1 LETEEEAAPTP
12 RDRWWSIGVV
22 ALLVLPLLVSAVYL
36 WFAVGRDYFPNTD
49 WAVFELRTRDVFH
62 QGLFVGPYSRY
73 GWNHPGPLLF
83 YVLALPYK
91 LMGERS
97 ISLHITALLINAAAL
112 AGIGWVAF
120 RRGRLPM
127 VIATVVPV
135 VLMTHALG
143 ADLLRNPWNPYVPVL
158 PLMLLLLL
166 CWSVAV
172 GDLWMLPIAVA
183 VASFALQSHVGLA
196 LIVLAFVAVA
206 VVGVVVCGVRTPRPE
221 RRRWWVRT
229 AKVLA
234 VSAGAFALLW
244 FPVFW
249 GTVVKHDRNLR
260 RLFDFFTGSHET
272 AGASKALEVLGL
284 QWGPKPEWIFG
295 ARGTDLQ
302 AVQLTEARWWLP
314 IGVVLGVAAVVVA
327 CKRRS
332 FTTLWLAALL
342 AVGFPAAALAVSNII
357 GFVYPYLTRWTWVL
371 GTGLGIL
378 ILWGAWLAVPTARR
392 ASVLRIAAPV
402 AVLLIGAVAVMETV
416 DAVDAGTPFAAAQ
429 AQERVITRQVLDH
442 LPAGKGP
449 VLIDSRYGTVVTPG
463 IALALEKHGIDVDV
477 TPTNDP
483 VFGLDRR
490 PAGPYRA
497 ELVPVFGPDA
507 IAKVMPPGPVL
518 ARYVKPNT
526 PAFRRRVRG
535 LIAEAERMPPGRART
550 ALLKG
555 LRHGLE
561 GPETEIVV
569 YLRRSP
575 G

>member
-1 LETEEEAAPTP
+1 LETEEEAPPTP

-22 ALLVLPLLVSAVYL
+22 ALLVLPLVVSALYL
-36 WFAVGRDYFPNTD
+36 WFGVGRDYFPNTD
-49 WAVFELRTRDVFH
+49 WAVFELRTRDVFR

-83 YVLALPYK
+83 YLLALPYK
-91 LMGERS
+91 LMGDRS

-143 ADLLRNPWNPYVPVL
+143 ADLLRNPWNPYVPVV

-172 GDLWMLPIAVA
+172 GDLWLLPITVA

-206 VVGVVVCGVRTPRPE
+206 VVGILVQGARTPPGA
-221 RRRWWVRT
+221 RRRWWIRT
-229 AKVLA
+229 AKA
-234 VSAGAFALLW
+234 VGVSVGVFALLW

-249 GTVVKHDRNLR
+249 GTVVKHDGNLR
-260 RLFDFFTGSHET
+260 RLFNFFTGSHET
-272 AGASKALEVLGL
+272 AGVAKALRVLGL

-302 AVQLTEARWWLP
+302 AVQLTEARWWLA
-314 IGVVLGVAAVVVA
+314 IGAVLGFAAVVVA
-327 CKRRS
+327 FRRRS
-332 FTTLWLAALL
+332 FATLWLAALL

-378 ILWGAWLAVPTARR
+378 ILWGAWLAVPAARR
-392 ASVLRIAAPV
+392 ASVLRFAAPL
-402 AVLLIGAVAVMETV
+402 AVLLVGVVAVMETV

-449 VLIDSRYGTVVTPG
+449 VLIDARDGTVVAPG

-477 TPTNDP
+477 TPINDP
-483 VFGLDRR
+483 VYGLDRR

-497 ELVPVFGPDA
+497 ELVPVAGPDA
-507 IAKVMPPGPVL
+507 IARVTPPGPVV
-518 ARYVKPNT
+518 ARYVKPST

-535 LIAEAERMPPGRART
+535 LIAEAEQLPPGTERT
-550 ALLKG
+550 AILKN

-561 GPETEIVV
+561 GPETDFVV
-569 YLRRSP
+569 YLRSP
-575 G
+575 TG

>member
-1 LETEEEAAPTP
+1 LETEEEAPPTP
-12 RDRWWSIGVV
+12 RDRWWSTGVV
-22 ALLVLPLLVSAVYL
+22 ALLVVPLVVSAVYL

-49 WAVFELRTRDVFH
+49 WAVFELRTRDVLH
-62 QGLFVGPYSRY
+62 QGVFVGPYSRY

-83 YVLALPYK
+83 YLLAVPYK

-97 ISLHITALLINAAAL
+97 ISLHITALLINAVAL

-143 ADLLRNPWNPYVPVL
+143 ADLLRNPWNPYVPVV

-172 GDLWMLPIAVA
+172 GDLWMLPLAVVA
-183 VASFALQSHVGLA
+183 ASFALQSHVGLA

-206 VVGVVVCGVRTPRPE
+206 LVGIVVRGVRTPRAE
-221 RRRWWVRT
+221 RRAFWLRI
-229 AKVLA
+229 AKVAA
-234 VSAGAFALLW
+234 VSVAVFVVLW

-249 GTVVKHDRNLR
+249 GTVVEHDGNLR
-260 RLFDFFTGSHET
+260 RLFDFFTRSHET
-272 AGASKALEVLGL
+272 AGASKALELLGL

-302 AVQLTEARWWLP
+302 AVQLTEARWWLA
-314 IGVVLGVAAVVVA
+314 IGLVLGVAAVVVA
-327 CKRRS
+327 YRRRS
-332 FTTLWLAALL
+332 FATLWLAALL
-342 AVGFPAAALAVSNII
+342 AVGFPAAVFAVSNII

-371 GTGLGIL
+371 GTGLGVL
-378 ILWGAWLAVPTARR
+378 VLWGAWLAVPPARR
-392 ASVLRIAAPV
+392 VSVLRIAAPV
-402 AVLLIGAVAVMETV
+402 AVLVVGAVAVMETV

-429 AQERVITRQVLDH
+429 AQERVITRQVLEH

-449 VLIDSRYGTVVTPG
+449 VLIDARDGTVVAPG
-463 IALALEKHGIDVDV
+463 IALALEKRGIDVDV
-477 TPTNDP
+477 TPINDP
-483 VFGLDRR
+483 VYGLDRR

-507 IAKVMPPGPVL
+507 IAKVTPPGPVI
-518 ARYVKPNT
+518 ARYVKGQT
-526 PAFRRRVRG
+526 PAFRRRVRDE
-535 LIAEAERMPPGRART
+535 IAEAERLPPGRKRT
-550 ALLKG
+550 ALLKNLRRG
-555 LRHGLE
+555 LQH
-561 GPETEIVV
+561 PETDIVV
-569 YLRRSP
+569 YLRLP
-575 G
+575 TG